1 MDECG
6 ELVGE
11 DLLRAVELAALPLIH
26 LVDLLERQECEHTD
40 ALQNILIA
48 HVAPVLVEV
57 VGRGLVRVEPHRAA
71 RGLAHL
77 LALGIKKQRDRH
89 RLRVLAEL
97 AANEL
102 RAAEHVGPLVVA
114 AELHVAAVLLEHVV
128 EVVGLH
134 DHVVEFQERKALFHA
149 LLIALGAQ
157 HVVHREA
164 RAHLAQQLDVVE
176 LHQPVGVVEHHGLA
190 LAEVDEA
197 LHLALEALSI
207 VVDVG
212 LGEHLAHI
220 VATRGVSDHGR
231 AAADERNGLV
241 ARHLES
247 FHQAQ
252 RHEVADVQ
260 AIRRAVKADVERRL
274 AVVDEVADLL
284 LVRHLRDQAA
294 RLELFINSHLL
305 IPPVFLFYFISDIL
319 RRFRIAKNAL
329 CPFGQRA
336 NKFAVPPLVRRFL
349 AKTASR
355 SADTLPRDNGRSRGA
370 PTGKLSFG
378 RRLRGVFRHVS
389 SPSCT
394 GRRLSA
400 QEIAAYFSASSP

>member
-1 MDECG
+1 M
-6 ELVGE
+6 
-11 DLLRAVELAALPLIH
+11 
-26 LVDLLERQECEHTD
+26 
-40 ALQNILIA
+40 
-48 HVAPVLVEV
+48 
-57 VGRGLVRVEPHRAA
+57 
-71 RGLAHL
+71 
-77 LALGIKKQRDRH
+77 
-89 RLRVLAEL
+89 
-97 AANEL
+97 
-102 RAAEHVGPLVVA
+102 
-114 AELHVAAVLLEHVV
+114 V

-197 LHLALEALSI
+197 LHLALETFGI

-231 AAADERNGLV
+231 AAADQGDGLV

-274 AVVDEVADLL
+274 AVVDEVANLL

-294 RLELFINSHLL
+294 RFELFINSPLL

-319 RRFRIAKNAL
+319 RRFRIAKKRPL
-329 CPFGQRA
+329 SVWTEGEQIRGTTSGSPF
-336 NKFAVPPLVRRFL
+336 
-349 AKTASR
+349 SR
-355 SADTLPRDNGRSRGA
+355 KNGL
-370 PTGKLSFG
+370 TEC
-378 RRLRGVFRHVS
+378 RHT
-389 SPSCT
+389 PA
-394 GRRLSA
+394 R
-400 QEIAAYFSASSP
+400 